1 MNKDYSPPPTPK
13 NPRIANIKAFY
24 RDYSTDVNI
33 IAGSLATLGV
43 LVVISY
49 LVLPHWW
56 SGAFYSFHKGV
67 WMGLA
72 SVAVIILV
80 FLIGYPIAQSWYEKR
95 MKNNRFEDGTVPDS
109 VVLGVSTITVIGLI
123 IGMFLGTNYSINAA
137 TREQEP
143 IKYEAIDTE
152 WDIRA
157 PIDTAKAQAQFAVG
171 DNPNAT
177 LLGDSLRYLPDNE
190 QYSSLTHTR
199 GIIKSYSQIVT
210 QSSDLVGTNS
220 PEVCQV
226 DTDQAPLWLGG
237 HFFNS
242 LGRSIVSTPG
252 HRMSTYDRSDAFG
265 WCENG
270 VPMISVPLYRARG
283 ALWNSHPVP
292 DGVAV
297 YNGHSG
303 ELNIHDSGEGIPG
316 PTLPRIVAERSLE
329 ANRSENGFSDW
340 LFKRYGYRAPNDAG
354 TNIVLSRSNE
364 DSGAGEFISKMI
376 PARDTDGEG
385 DPTTA
390 IVKMSA
396 VAPERGVLP
405 QVTIERLGDR
415 AWRPDQAIDAKIRND
430 YSNLQNWQEFSVHEI
445 IPIDSHHFVAT
456 IGNDQ
461 NVRYRVIGR
470 GDLGTLA
477 GRDEGVSTCLYEG
490 TNTEPLQCGQRAGRD
505 DNSVGSD
512 FEKQED
518 VDPNTGTDTDTPP
531 SSELGDMSTQEL
543 IDSTRELLNELE
555 RRNDA

>member
-1 MNKDYSPPPTPK
+1 MDQDYSPPPTTK
-13 NPRIANIKAFY
+13 HPRIANIKSFY
-24 RDYSTDVNI
+24 RDNSTIVNS
-33 IAGSLATLGV
+33 IAGSLAALGV
-43 LVVISY
+43 LAVISY

-56 SGAFYSFHKGV
+56 SRTFYSFHNGG
-67 WMGLA
+67 WAWFA
-72 SVAVIILV
+72 SVAIIILA
-80 FLIGYPIAQSWYEKR
+80 FPIGYSIAQSWYEKR
-95 MKNNRFEDGTVPDS
+95 RKNNRFEEGIIPYS
-109 VVLGVSTITVIGLI
+109 VVGGVGLITVAGLV
-123 IGMFLGTNYSINAA
+123 IGMVMGTSYSINAA

-171 DNPNAT
+171 DNPNAI
-177 LLGDSLRYLPDNE
+177 LMSNSLRYLTVNE

-237 HFFNS
+237 NLFNS
-242 LGRSIVSTPG
+242 LGRAIVSTPG
-252 HRMSTYDRSDAFG
+252 HRMSTYDSSDAFG

-270 VPMISVPLYRARG
+270 VPMISVPLYRASG
-283 ALWNSHPVP
+283 ALWKSHPVP

-297 YNGHSG
+297 YNGHTG

-340 LFKRYGYRAPNDAG
+340 LFNRYGYRTPNDAG

-376 PARDTDGEG
+376 PSRDTDGEG

-390 IVKMSA
+390 IAKMSA

-415 AWRPDQAIDAKIRND
+415 SWRPDQAIDAKIRND

-445 IPIDSHHFVAT
+445 IPVDSHHFVAT
-456 IGNDQ
+456 IGNEQ

-505 DNSVGSD
+505 GNSVGID

-518 VDPNTGTDTDTPP
+518 VNPNTDTDTPP

-543 IDSTRELLNELE
+543 IDFTRELLNELE
-555 RRNDA
+555 RRNA